1 VSVGGATF
9 QVSCIH
15 GREWGIS
22 LALGFG
28 SIPLGAFIR
37 CIPTPPLEHVFI
49 KLRIMSADEILPT
62 TRLDAPEWNV
72 AITKV
77 RDNLSLF
84 PSLRGGCINAS
95 PSILKSR
102 KSRILN

>member
-1 VSVGGATF
+1 MVSVGGATF

-22 LALGFG
+22 LALGFL

-37 CIPTPPLEHVFI
+37 CIPTPPLERVFI

-62 TRLDAPEWNV
+62 TRPDAAGRNR
-72 AITKV
+72 AINSV
-77 RDNLSLF
+77 RDN
-84 PSLRGGCINAS
+84 
-95 PSILKSR
+95 
-102 KSRILN
+102 